1 MHAQHTTP
9 TASSN
14 PQINPQRRLRGTYI
28 WISRVTIHPIMP
40 AQAADAFDVRPVEDR
55 GLAAIA
61 LRNLEVDE
69 IVIREQP
76 LLRLTPDG
84 CGRYDGKYYRARDD
98 ARNALLTL
106 AQDVGGALG
115 DAADPIT
122 KVIETN
128 GIVLDAKSGKCNDK
142 KDPCH

>member
-1 MHAQHTTP
+1 
-9 TASSN
+9 
-14 PQINPQRRLRGTYI
+14 
-28 WISRVTIHPIMP
+28 MP
-40 AQAADAFDVRPVEDR
+40 AEAADAFDVRPIEGR

-98 ARNALLTL
+98 ARKALLTL

-115 DAADPIT
+115 DAADPMT

-128 GIVLDAKSGKCNDK
+128 GIVLDGGKSSVVFETGGKSSQSRLSAKL
-142 KDPCH
+142 PI